1 MCIVCAM
8 ARLSTSA
15 DPSEDANDTMVS
27 TWKCRVFELEE
38 ENGNLRNNQ
47 QKRR

>member
-1 MCIVCAM
+1 M

-27 TWKCRVFELEE
+27 TWKRRVFALQE
-38 ENGNLRNNQ
+38 ENENLRNKQ